1 MVGAVDDHGP
11 ATTKGLGREMIF
23 RKDGKSTSH
32 LFDVRDA
39 IATKRTSSPS
49 ATTSAA
55 NRSPDGPKVGS
66 INWIGSSSRP
76 TSRAMSSTATAG
88 YEQRGHN
95 LHFRWEGAAGSNGKT
110 STTMSSSDSVVA
122 REAGSP
128 LTVRIILNLHLDFN
142 QYT

>member
-1 MVGAVDDHGP
+1 MAGAVDDHGP
-11 ATTKGLGREMIF
+11 ATAKGLGHEMIL

-32 LFDVRDA
+32 LFDNRDA

-76 TSRAMSSTATAG
+76 TSRAMSPSAATAG

-95 LHFRWEGAAGSNGKT
+95 LHFRWQGAAGSNGKT
-110 STTMSSSDSVVA
+110 STTMASSDSVVA

-128 LTVRIILNLHLDFN
+128 LAVRIIL
-142 QYT
+142 YI